1 MENIKRHVKN
11 KTKVYCLEYGVGEI
25 TSSFKLYDGVSDYF
39 EVSFSKNDVS
49 KLFSV
54 NDHNKIRLASSFQT
68 LSDALASLTVKFNDE
83 HFEFIYNSFDLIEKK
98 YDILFLIDIIASS
111 MTKKE
116 MDDNGREMFSRC
128 LNSLVLEI
136 SDVYRI
142 PLDSAKGIISDH
154 LRSAA

>member
-1 MENIKRHVKN
+1 MENIKRHIKN
-11 KTKVYCLEYGVGEI
+11 KTKVYCLENGVGVI
-25 TSSFKLYDGVSDYF
+25 IRSFKLYDGVYDYF

-54 NDHNKIRLASSFQT
+54 NDHDEIRLASSSQA
-68 LSDALASLTVKFNDE
+68 LSDALTSLTEKFNDE
-83 HFEFIYNSFDLIEKK
+83 HFEFEYSSFDLIGKK

-111 MTKKE
+111 MAKKKLT
-116 MDDNGREMFSRC
+116 DNYRKMFSRC
-128 LNSLVLEI
+128 LNSLLLEI

-142 PLDSAKGIISDH
+142 SLDSAKGIISDH